1 MSPQKGFRVLLGKLF
16 SSPPQGSCC
25 YQQLETL
32 PSSSLTKEARPE
44 IFVSFLMSGRVFLQ
58 QMSKSAEEIKNNS
71 ENMEINLIP
80 VALDT
85 QKMYYRNIPHTV
97 LYPLDTISS

>member
-1 MSPQKGFRVLLGKLF
+1 MDIGQIVIF
-16 SSPPQGSCC
+16 SSPGRCC

-32 PSSSLTKEARPE
+32 PPPSVTKEARPE

-58 QMSKSAEEIKNNS
+58 QMSKSGEEIKNNS
-71 ENMEINLIP
+71 ESMEIKLIP
-80 VALDT
+80 VASDT